1 MISTC
6 VCKCAQFGFAFFP
19 TEKKIKIFRIIK
31 KYIFLVGL
39 VLMCFKQ
46 LLQEFKGVMKSAAF
60 LDVDSVNLF
69 KTAAVDVA
77 GPGGWLEKCSIMFK
91 STC

>member
-1 MISTC
+1 
-6 VCKCAQFGFAFFP
+6 
-19 TEKKIKIFRIIK
+19 
-31 KYIFLVGL
+31 
-39 VLMCFKQ
+39 MCFKQ

>member
-1 MISTC
+1 
-6 VCKCAQFGFAFFP
+6 
-19 TEKKIKIFRIIK
+19 
-31 KYIFLVGL
+31 
-39 VLMCFKQ
+39 MCFKQ

-91 STC
+91 STCQKNNTILIFFNLLSFAPTCLRVL